1 MDIQVSKIESGKS
14 AGPGRSYIN
23 NKLFT
28 ASSEKERKICSSGS
42 RAPGGAMPAAM
53 AIALVI
59 PGVVEGLGELLLALM
74 SALAGAVGA
83 VIKVIMMIT
92 GKKIWHQRIQSKKIR
107 SRKTVV
113 LVRKMCQRQLRKIK
127 LVKNP

>member
-1 MDIQVSKIESGKS
+1 
-14 AGPGRSYIN
+14 
-23 NKLFT
+23 
-28 ASSEKERKICSSGS
+28 
-42 RAPGGAMPAAM
+42 MPAAM
-53 AIALVI
+53 ATALVI

-92 GKKIWHQRIQSKKIR
+92 GKKIWHQRIQRKKIR